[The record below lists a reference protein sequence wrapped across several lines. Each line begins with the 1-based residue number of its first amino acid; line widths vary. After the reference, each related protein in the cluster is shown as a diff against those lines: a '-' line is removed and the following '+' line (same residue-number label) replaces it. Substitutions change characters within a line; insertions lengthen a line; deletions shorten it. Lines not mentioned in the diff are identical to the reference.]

1 MLSLLAAIPEILQC
15 SDRPVLQAIFLNNNC
30 FEHILRLIQNS
41 KVRAS
46 PLKTFCVCSFISVL
60 FWTSLPT
67 SLSPFYLSHVYFLCC
82 SHKCHICRLISFF
95 FGYLEKKKITNV
107 HASMLL
113 VRHLA
118 LIKKYPCIC
127 WERPG
132 SHLSLL
138 PLSDEF
144 FFFFF
149 GLIVCLFVLSVC
161 ACLPACVCM
170 SCSSFRATG
179 VGRSVRLCVTSP
191 RVYSLRSKWTRYFPP
206 LCVAIGLSAGN
217 SVLSPLVSC
226 SELFKQ
232 EA

>member
-1 MLSLLAAIPEILQC
+1 MSHLPPNLFLL
-15 SDRPVLQAIFLNNNC
+15 
-30 FEHILRLIQNS
+30 
-41 KVRAS
+41 
-46 PLKTFCVCSFISVL
+46 
-60 FWTSLPT
+60 WLPW
-67 SLSPFYLSHVYFLCC
+67 
-82 SHKCHICRLISFF
+82 
-95 FGYLEKKKITNV
+95 KKITNV

-113 VRHLA
+113 VHHLA
-118 LIKKYPCIC
+118 LIKKYM
-127 WERPG
+127 
-132 SHLSLL
+132 HLLRETRITPVSPASLGWV
-138 PLSDEF
+138 

-161 ACLPACVCM
+161 ACLPACVWM

>member
-95 FGYLEKKKITNV
+95 FGYLEKKNHKCSCFHVTCPSLGFDKEVPLHLLRETRITPV
-107 HASMLL
+107 SSASLGW
-113 VRHLA
+113 V
-118 LIKKYPCIC
+118 
-127 WERPG
+127 
-132 SHLSLL
+132 
-138 PLSDEF
+138 F
-144 FFFFF
+144 FFFSF